1 MTAAPSPCI
10 SGCTVRGD
18 HRTTCETRDAKTD
31 PCKGCL
37 PRDAETGLLCAWC
50 FQRLQSDVA
59 TAPALVAHLREIGE
73 PHAQCAP
80 PSDTRSYRDPAEGDM
95 LPAAWGAADEIHADL
110 ASWALLILE
119 EHPLGAGMVGPDEVG
134 AWHTRYGT
142 TVGVITVRATER
154 LCAWLRPLL
163 PWCAAQEWAAE
174 MRSELGSM
182 IATTSARWPMQDSK
196 ARAVVG
202 VRCARCGFES
212 LDYTPTKGADL
223 PFDVRCVNPECG
235 RIYTES
241 EWDAALAKMTVERG
255 YVA

>member
-1 MTAAPSPCI
+1 MSTPTVYCA
-10 SGCTVRGD
+10 SGCVVRGQ
-18 HRTTCETRDAKTD
+18 HRQTCETRDREVD

-37 PRDAETGLLCAWC
+37 PRAAEYGNLCAFC

-73 PHAQCAP
+73 PYAQVAP
-80 PSDTRSYRDPAEGDM
+80 PSDTRTYRDPAEGGI
-95 LPAAWGAADEIHADL
+95 LHVAWGAADEIHADL

-119 EHPLGAGMVGPDEVG
+119 EHPNGSQMRGPDETG

-142 TVGVITVRATER
+142 TVGVVVAEATVR
-154 LCAWLRPLL
+154 LCTWLRPLL

-174 MRSELGSM
+174 MRREVGAL
-182 IATTSARWPMQDSK
+182 IATTSARWPMQDSQ

-235 RIYTES
+235 RIYTEA